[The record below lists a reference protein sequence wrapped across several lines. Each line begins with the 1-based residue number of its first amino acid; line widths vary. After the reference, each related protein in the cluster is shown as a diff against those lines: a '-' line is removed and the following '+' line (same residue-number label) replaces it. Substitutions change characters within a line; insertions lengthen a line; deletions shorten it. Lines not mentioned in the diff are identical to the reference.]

1 MRKQLYL
8 SVILLGASLA
18 VRAEEAPPDRVNV
31 PLTDPS
37 RPAVLNASLMNG
49 GMTVTGYAGK
59 EVIVEARPRGHES
72 ESRPNP
78 KAEGMHRLDARG
90 TGLSVEE
97 QDNQVNIGVRE
108 MSRTVDLI
116 IQVPFNTS
124 LKLKCLNDGNIQV
137 DHVSGEIDANDLN
150 GSVKLTN
157 ISGSAVAHSLNEGVT
172 VTFDK
177 VTPGKAMSF
186 STMNGDIDVSLPAD
200 PRSTATSKSVRR
212 PVQRAPRSPRPA
224 GKTAAS
230 ACSSRKPFTDP
241 SMEAARKCNS
251 PPSTARSTCGRRS
264 KATVEILLSSYL
276 SLCRSISIG
285 IEIDIS
291 FSQIH

>member
-1 MRKQLYL
+1 MRRQLYL

-18 VRAEEAPPDRVNV
+18 LSAEDASPDRVNV

-37 RPAVLNASLMNG
+37 RPAVVNASLMNG
-49 GMTVTGYAGK
+49 GITVTGYAGT

-72 ESRPNP
+72 ESKPDR
-78 KAEGMHRLDARG
+78 KAEGMHRLDSRG

-108 MSRTVDLI
+108 MNRTVDLT
-116 IQVPFNTS
+116 IQVPFKTS

-150 GSVKLTN
+150 GGVKLTN
-157 ISGSAVAHSLNEGVT
+157 ISGSAVAHSLNEDVT
-172 VTFDK
+172 VTFDQ

-200 PRSTATSKSVRR
+200 TKARVKMKADNGEIYSDFEVRQE
-212 PVQRAPRSPRPA
+212 PSPA
-224 GKTAAS
+224 GTKVTDTG
-230 ACSSRKPFTDP
+230 RKDGRFRVQFEKALYGSINGGGPEMQFTTFNGKIYL
-241 SMEAARKCNS
+241 RK
-251 PPSTARSTCGRRS
+251 
-264 KATVEILLSSYL
+264 KK
-276 SLCRSISIG
+276 
-285 IEIDIS
+285 
-291 FSQIH
+291 

>member
-8 SVILLGASLA
+8 SVVLLGASCG

-37 RPAVLNASLMNG
+37 RPAVVNASLMNG
-49 GMTVTGYAGK
+49 GITVTGYAGK
-59 EVIVEARPRGHES
+59 EVIVEAHPRGLES
-72 ESRPNP
+72 
-78 KAEGMHRLDARG
+78 RG

-108 MSRTVDLI
+108 MNRTVDLV

-150 GSVKLTN
+150 GGVKLTN
-157 ISGSAVAHSLNEGVT
+157 ISGSAVAHSMNEDVT

-200 PRSTATSKSVRR
+200 TKARVKMKADNGEIYSDFEVR
-212 PVQRAPRSPRPA
+212 QEAGPA
-224 GKTAAS
+224 GTNVTDTG
-230 ACSSRKPFTDP
+230 RKDGRFHVQFEKALYGSINGGGPEMQFTTFNGKIYV
-241 SMEAARKCNS
+241 RK
-251 PPSTARSTCGRRS
+251 R
-264 KATVEILLSSYL
+264 K
-276 SLCRSISIG
+276 
-285 IEIDIS
+285 
-291 FSQIH
+291 